1 MMRSP
6 ERVPS
11 AAGASGTDPTGL
23 GGLGGLDPSSLADLN
38 PSSLAGMDPSTLGGV
53 NPSSFAQTL
62 GSIPGVTPGAATPAA
77 SDAASIAGGQPV
89 SFGNILSNAIN
100 EVNSKMQAA
109 DAAKTQVLTGETTNV
124 HQAMIAMQESSV
136 AFGLM
141 VEVRNKLVD
150 SFQELMR
157 MQV

>member
-1 MMRSP
+1 
-6 ERVPS
+6 
-11 AAGASGTDPTGL
+11 
-23 GGLGGLDPSSLADLN
+23 
-38 PSSLAGMDPSTLGGV
+38 
-53 NPSSFAQTL
+53 
-62 GSIPGVTPGAATPAA
+62 
-77 SDAASIAGGQPV
+77 
-89 SFGNILSNAIN
+89 
-100 EVNSKMQAA
+100 MQAA